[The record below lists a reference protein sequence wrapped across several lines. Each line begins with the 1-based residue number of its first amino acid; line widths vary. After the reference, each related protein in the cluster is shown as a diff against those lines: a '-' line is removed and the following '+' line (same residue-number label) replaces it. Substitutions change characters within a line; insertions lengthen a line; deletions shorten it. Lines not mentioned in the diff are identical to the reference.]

1 MSDPDSD
8 DALLRAKLNGETS
21 RMPWHELQRFFAGG
35 SMIVVDDTLDL
46 VEVALRIARDDKAA
60 VAAWL
65 EQGKIA
71 RASDEH
77 ARGWT
82 EADASLWAVVVKP
95 WVLVQREKRHAA

>member
-60 VAAWL
+60 VAS
-65 EQGKIA
+65 
-71 RASDEH
+71 RMSF
-77 ARGWT
+77 T
-82 EADASLWAVVVKP
+82 
-95 WVLVQREKRHAA
+95 